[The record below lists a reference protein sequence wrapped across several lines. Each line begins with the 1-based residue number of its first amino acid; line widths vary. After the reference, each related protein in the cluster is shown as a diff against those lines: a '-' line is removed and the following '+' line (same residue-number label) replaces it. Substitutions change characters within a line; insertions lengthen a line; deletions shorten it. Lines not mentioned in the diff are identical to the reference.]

1 MRCLNRNKTAFFYA
15 LYLGKKPIVD
25 EDGNESGE
33 YQTVY
38 SAPVHME
45 ANISPANG
53 STQAEPFGSSVQYD
67 KVIVTDDTDC
77 PIDEQSV
84 LFIDNVTDTFLHD
97 EYWNILCTEADVP
110 LQIRDFQFDYI
121 VKKVARSQNSISYA
135 ISRVDVSAG
144 VLYDEN

>member
-15 LYLGKKPIVD
+15 LYIGKKPIVD

-38 SAPVHME
+38 SEPVRMD

-84 LFIDNVTDTFLHD
+84 MFIDNVSDTVLHD
-97 EYWNILCTEADVP
+97 EYGNILCTEADAP
-110 LQIRDFQFDYI
+110 LQILDFQFDYI

-135 ISRVDVSAG
+135 ISRVDASSG
-144 VLYDEN
+144 VLYDED

>member
-1 MRCLNRNKTAFFYA
+1 MRCLDRNKSTFFYA
-15 LYLGKKPIVD
+15 RYVGKKPIVD

-38 SAPVHME
+38 SEPVRME

-77 PIDEQSV
+77 PIDEQCV
-84 LFIDNVTDTFLHD
+84 LFIDNVSDTVLHD
-97 EYWNILCTEADVP
+97 EYGNILCTETDVP

-121 VKKVARSQNSISYA
+121 VKKVARSHNSISYA
-135 ISRVDVSAG
+135 ISRVDVSSGAM
-144 VLYDEN
+144 YDEN